1 MEKRI
6 QQHISTIIKNQE
18 NSTSEVVQYYRKN
31 KYKCQFDTHKAII
44 MDNEID
50 HMKRRIKQSIDSIAN
65 NSINPHD
72 ELDRTWLP
80 LMQEATP
87 QIKRKIEIKR
97 KISKKLLNIGE
108 QDGDSG
114 TEEE

>member
-1 MEKRI
+1 
-6 QQHISTIIKNQE
+6 
-18 NSTSEVVQYYRKN
+18 
-31 KYKCQFDTHKAII
+31 

-50 HMKRRIKQSIDSIAN
+50 HMKRRIKQSIYSMTN

-80 LMQEATP
+80 LIQEATP
-87 QIKRKIEIKR
+87 QIKRKIEIK
-97 KISKKLLNIGE
+97 SKTSRNLLNIGK
-108 QDGDSG
+108 QDSDSA